1 MWDKTMKHLFYIG
14 KIIDKLW
21 MMNDISKN
29 TELFVNILGM
39 SRTSGVQKWDHEA
52 FQRAFRWANFLEQ
65 VRYCILL

>member
-1 MWDKTMKHLFYIG
+1 
-14 KIIDKLW
+14 

-52 FQRAFRWANFLEQ
+52 FQRAFRWANFFEQ